1 MLFRVDSGLAS
12 ASWLATDSATTSCRS
27 CFFCATRQ
35 SDRDQAYVAIVHGR
49 AHRSGRAGKRTD
61 LRVAV
66 AAVDHDGRTQAS
78 GAKLGGRV
86 GDEAGLVVG
95 AGVRSAHDDVRRVV
109 ARRLDDRRESLLGDR
124 QEGVPPL
131 GRPHRID
138 RDRNVA
144 LQRQ

>member
-1 MLFRVDSGLAS
+1 MLFRVDSALAS

-27 CFFCATRQ
+27 CFFCAPYQLGSRVSDGAALRESQIQ
-35 SDRDQAYVAIVHGR
+35 S
-49 AHRSGRAGKRTD
+49 SNRTH

-95 AGVRSAHDDVRRVV
+95 AGVGSAHDDVRRVV
-109 ARRLDDRRESLLGDR
+109 ARRLDDRREALLGDR